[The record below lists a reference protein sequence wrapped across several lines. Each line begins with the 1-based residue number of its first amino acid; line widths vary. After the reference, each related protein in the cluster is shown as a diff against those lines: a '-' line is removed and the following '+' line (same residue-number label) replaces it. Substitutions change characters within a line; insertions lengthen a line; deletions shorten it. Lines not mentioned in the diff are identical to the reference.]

1 MSLKPAIVVAAVA
14 IALSGCNAARGLGQD
29 IENLGLLMQGKK
41 IQKREPVQQEVV
53 VSEVVTSQPAPA
65 EMAAPASAGVEVTP
79 LPEGGQVEV
88 YPYPY
93 PQDGAAQTAYPPP
106 VPAQPAK

>member
-1 MSLKPAIVVAAVA
+1 MSVKPIAIAALAV
-14 IALSGCNAARGLGQD
+14 ALSGCNAARGLGQD

-41 IQKREPVQQEVV
+41 IQKKEQVQQEVV
-53 VSEVVTSQPAPA
+53 VSEVVSTQPAPA
-65 EMAAPASAGVEVTP
+65 EKAAPAPTGVEVTP

-93 PQDGAAQTAYPPP
+93 PADGVTQMAYPPP
-106 VPAQPAK
+106 VPAGSVK